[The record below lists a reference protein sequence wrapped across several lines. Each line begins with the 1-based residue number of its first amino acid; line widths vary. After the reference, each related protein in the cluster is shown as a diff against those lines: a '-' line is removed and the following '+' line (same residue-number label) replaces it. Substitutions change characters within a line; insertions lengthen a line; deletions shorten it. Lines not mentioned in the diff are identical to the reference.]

1 MIGSDAL
8 AQTTATAE
16 TATSISSNDAVISF
30 WAVLT
35 VVLAALAVMYYV
47 RSE

>member
-1 MIGSDAL
+1 MIRPTTA